1 MSISDTPPTLN
12 YIFDN
17 KNLFDSGFIYGSPNA
32 WVQFI
37 ILEFQFPTGPQILA
51 PAVGWLAMLTFG
63 LALLNHIKLRGG
75 RTYER
80 TKNIKGGDVHT
91 NELIQRGGCNI

>member
-37 ILEFQFPTGPQILA
+37 ILEFRYPTGPQILA
-51 PAVGWLAMLTFG
+51 PAVGWLATLTFC
-63 LALLNHIKLRGG
+63 LASLTFCLASLNLVKLRG
-75 RTYER
+75 
-80 TKNIKGGDVHT
+80 DVHKHERA
-91 NELIQRGGCNI
+91 NSGFW